1 MEEGRFLHQEDPKKV
16 NQPVVGARIFPADR
30 QENPSTM

>member
-16 NQPVVGARIFPADR
+16 NQPVVSARIFLADR
-30 QENPSTM
+30 QGNPSTM

>member
-16 NQPVVGARIFPADR
+16 NPSVVGARIFPADR